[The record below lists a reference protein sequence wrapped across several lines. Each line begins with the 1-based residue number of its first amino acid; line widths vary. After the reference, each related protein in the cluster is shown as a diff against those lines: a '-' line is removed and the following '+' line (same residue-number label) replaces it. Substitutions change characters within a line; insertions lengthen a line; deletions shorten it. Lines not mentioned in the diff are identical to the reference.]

1 MSPQIL
7 FTMADNVLKKW
18 WNTGDIGTVNTAV
31 EFENKT
37 LVRLAI
43 FLILTAA
50 IIIAMVSI
58 SKKM

>member
-1 MSPQIL
+1 
-7 FTMADNVLKKW
+7 MADNVLKKW